1 MGAFAWNILLAL
13 IWVAVSGDISGG
25 GLLTGFVLGYV
36 ILGLTLREV
45 PVFSAYV
52 RRIPK
57 IILFAGYFLK
67 ELIRS
72 NLRVAW
78 DVVTPTHYMK
88 PAVIAVPLEAR
99 TEGEIALLAN
109 LISLTP
115 GTLSLDVSTDRRVL
129 YLHVMY
135 LDDLEQTRAQ
145 IKQFEARVLEL
156 LRQEAS

>member
-13 IWVAVSGDISGG
+13 IWVAVSGDISGA
-25 GLLTGFVLGYV
+25 GLFTGFVLGYI
-36 ILGLTLREV
+36 ILGLTLREL
-45 PVFSAYV
+45 PVFAAYV
-52 RRIPK
+52 RRVPK
-57 IILFAGYFLK
+57 IFRFAGYFLK

-88 PAVIAVPLEAR
+88 PAVIAVPLDAR

-115 GTLSLDVSTDRRVL
+115 GTLSLDVSSDRRVL

-135 LDDLEQTRAQ
+135 LDDLDQTRAQ

-156 LRQEAS
+156 LREETS

>member
-13 IWVAVSGDISGG
+13 IWVAVSGDISGA

-36 ILGLTLREV
+36 ILGMTLREV

-57 IILFAGYFLK
+57 ITLFAGYFLK

-88 PAVIAVPLEAR
+88 PAVIAVPLDAR
-99 TEGEIALLAN
+99 TEGEITLLAN

-115 GTLSLDVSTDRRVL
+115 GTLSLDVSSDRRVL

-145 IKQFEARVLEL
+145 IKQFEMRVLEL
-156 LRQEAS
+156 LRQEVS